1 MVDWCLIV
9 FVWYRLSNAVYGP
22 ICADHWSEEWSD
34 ETCQQM
40 NYLEVDYDTIQNTT
54 MDSTEYFVVND
65 TLTVEDIYSV
75 QEARSNDDQSCFS
88 AVNFNCR
95 SFGKKMCLC
104 RYLLTTRAS
113 IAHLIVIICRN
124 KQYIWWCD
132 TLGRP
137 IYLLNI
143 VFFLLFQNAG
153 DGTWAITWP
162 PNWPE
167 MLKIILSQMK
177 SDGHL

>member
-1 MVDWCLIV
+1 M
-9 FVWYRLSNAVYGP
+9 
-22 ICADHWSEEWSD
+22 
-34 ETCQQM
+34 
-40 NYLEVDYDTIQNTT
+40 YDTGFQMLFMVQFVLTIGVKNGAMKLVNKWIIWKWTMTPFKTLPWTPRNTSS
-54 MDSTEYFVVND
+54 STTRWLLKTSTPYKRLAQMMINLAFRPSTSIAEHLVRKCAYID
-65 TLTVEDIYSV
+65 TY
-75 QEARSNDDQSCFS
+75 N
-88 AVNFNCR
+88 
-95 SFGKKMCLC
+95 
-104 RYLLTTRAS
+104 TRAS

>member
-1 MVDWCLIV
+1 
-9 FVWYRLSNAVYGP
+9 
-22 ICADHWSEEWSD
+22 
-34 ETCQQM
+34 M

-95 SFGKKMCLC
+95 SFGKKKCAYVDTYSTCINCAL
-104 RYLLTTRAS
+104 
-113 IAHLIVIICRN
+113 HIVIICRN
-124 KQYIWWCD
+124 KQYVWWCD

-143 VFFLLFQNAG
+143 VFFSIPECGRWNLSNNLAAKLAG
-153 DGTWAITWP
+153 DAEDNFVTDEERWPSLAYLVHVRDKSTCTASIIGPRWVVASHSCIT
-162 PNWPE
+162 
-167 MLKIILSQMK
+167 KRYV
-177 SDGHL
+177 